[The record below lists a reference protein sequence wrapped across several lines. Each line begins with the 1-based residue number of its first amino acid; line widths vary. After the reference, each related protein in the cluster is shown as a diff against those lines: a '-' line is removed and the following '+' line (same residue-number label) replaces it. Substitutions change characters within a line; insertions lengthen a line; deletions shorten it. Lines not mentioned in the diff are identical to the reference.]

1 MPSPLRPCGD
11 PVHADRL
18 PPGGAPRDV
27 AVLMTCHNRRDKTLA
42 AISSVHAQTGLPAG
56 TRCTIHLVDAG
67 SSDGTAD
74 EVRAA
79 FPGTDV
85 ITVGAG
91 VHWGTGTRI
100 AATRA
105 DPAAHVLWLND
116 DVVLDPG
123 ALAVL
128 LRTAAPL
135 DRPAVVVGATRSGDG
150 TRTTYSGYRLVRARL
165 RPPALERMEPDA
177 RHARPCDTCNG
188 NAVLVTAPARRLL
201 GDLDPAFPHRMG
213 DHDYGLR
220 ARQSGIPLL
229 LAPGHVGTCDDN
241 SDAITGTSVEPGL
254 DTRTALRRLAS
265 VREQPPTPWWRYCR
279 RHLGPWAPLVFCSP
293 YVKII
298 LRSTVRRPVTLPR
311 PRHTSLHPDP

>member
-1 MPSPLRPCGD
+1 
-11 PVHADRL
+11 
-18 PPGGAPRDV
+18 
-27 AVLMTCHNRRDKTLA
+27 MTSHNRRDRTLA

-56 TRCTIHLVDAG
+56 TRCTVHLVDAG
-67 SSDGTAD
+67 SADGTAD

-85 ITVGAG
+85 VTVGAD
-91 VHWGTGTRI
+91 VHWGTGTGI

-123 ALAVL
+123 ALAAL
-128 LRTAAPL
+128 LRAAAPL
-135 DRPAVVVGATRSGDG
+135 DRPAVAVGAMRSGDG
-150 TRTTYSGYRLVRARL
+150 TRTTYSGYRLVRSRL
-165 RPPALERMEPDA
+165 RPPVLERVEPDA
-177 RHARPCDTCNG
+177 HDATPCDTCNG
-188 NAVLVTAPARRLL
+188 NAVLVTAPARRVL

-220 ARQSGIPLL
+220 ARRAGIPVL

-241 SDAITGTSVEPGL
+241 SGAVQGTSAEPGL
-254 DTRTALRRLAS
+254 DARTALRRLVS
-265 VREQPPTPWWRYCR
+265 VREQPPGPWWRYCR

-293 YVKII
+293 YVKTV
-298 LRSTVRRPVTLPR
+298 LRAGVRLPGPV
-311 PRHTSLHPDP
+311 PRHRQSSLRADP